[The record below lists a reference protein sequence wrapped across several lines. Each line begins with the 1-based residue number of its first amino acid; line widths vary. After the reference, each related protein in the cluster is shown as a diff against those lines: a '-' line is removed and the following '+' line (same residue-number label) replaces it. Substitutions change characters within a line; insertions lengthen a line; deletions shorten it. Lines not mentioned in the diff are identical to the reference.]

1 MGSRAITGRDPNG
14 LDGCSTRAIDGRVTS
29 DLDEED
35 TINIDVEPNMSKEA
49 IDDKSSWVKLKNG
62 PF

>member
-35 TINIDVEPNMSKEA
+35 TINIDVDEHDQTM
-49 IDDKSSWVKLKNG
+49 KSISRLL
-62 PF
+62 F